1 VTLAASAGLAL
12 ILAFLF
18 SMLGLG
24 GALLYIPVFNW
35 LGYGFKEVAIPTGL
49 LLNGITALS
58 ASAYYLKARMVDV
71 SGALPLI
78 VTSFIGAP
86 IGAWVSGY
94 MSEQVLIGL
103 FAAAMA
109 VAGARMLITSQ
120 RPDSAELM
128 ERTKQL
134 ALTGT
139 AGFFIGFLAGL
150 LGIGGGFLIV
160 PMLIAIGY
168 PTKRAAATSAF
179 AVIFSSF
186 SGFAAHVSQGHF
198 DWPLMAITLI
208 AVVVGSQVG
217 ARTMKE
223 KLSSAWIKGGFGVLL
238 LGVAVKLA
246 SQALL

>member
-1 VTLAASAGLAL
+1 MTLTASAGLAL
-12 ILAFLF
+12 VLAFLF

-24 GALLYIPVFNW
+24 GALLYIPVFSW
-35 LGYGFKEVAIPTGL
+35 LGYDFKEVAIPTGL
-49 LLNGITALS
+49 LLNGVTALS
-58 ASAYYLKARMVDV
+58 AGIYYLKARMVDV

-78 VTSFIGAP
+78 VTSLVGAP

-94 MSEQVLIGL
+94 TSEQVLIGL
-103 FAAAMA
+103 FAAGMA
-109 VAGARMLITSQ
+109 LAGARMLLTSRQ
-120 RPDSAELM
+120 PESGVLM
-128 ERTKQL
+128 ARTKRL
-134 ALTGT
+134 TLTGV
-139 AGFFIGFLAGL
+139 AGLFIGFFAGL

-186 SGFAAHVSQGHF
+186 SGFAAHVSQGRF
-198 DWPLMAITLI
+198 DWPLMAVTLI

-246 SQALL
+246 TQAAR